1 MMSRMHATAIEVESK
16 HRAPVQRP
24 VICEGTH
31 HDMGRAQGVAIHG
44 LVRQV
49 PRVLRGIEAI
59 RMRKPWWMPWPMFRR
74 ISGTQARR
82 MLEPVLID
90 AFADA
95 RDRLH
100 GIADGARAPAE
111 GLYLLN
117 ALEPMMSSVRE
128 CTVTPPLGGCSAVA
142 VRGGR
147 SATGEPIVAHNFDYL
162 PLVQS
167 FYFLRESRPSGRLR
181 SLDFTI
187 APMCGAVDGMNER
200 GLCITYNYAYAV
212 DNETPSGSISMA
224 VSEALE
230 RCSTVGEA
238 ADWIVSRPRWG
249 AGVLMLADAEGDIAS
264 LEVSATRTCLRRPDA
279 GGDVLFHTNCYSTD
293 EMRNVEVDA
302 DAVFTDDAPT
312 PLRGQKVLVSSESR
326 NRRFTELFDARQM
339 FDADDVAA
347 LMSDHGTGG
356 GPSSDTICMH
366 SDYWYTTACLQF
378 FPRSRR
384 VRIAYNSACRA
395 EYESFEL

>member
-1 MMSRMHATAIEVESK
+1 MPITAIKALASHSMHV
-16 HRAPVQRP
+16 PRP
-24 VICEGTH
+24 VICEGTPH
-31 HDMGRAQGVAIHG
+31 EMGRAQGDAICG

-74 ISGTQARR
+74 IAGSQARR
-82 MLEPVLID
+82 MIEPALID
-90 AFADA
+90 SFADA

-128 CTVTPPLGGCSAVA
+128 CIVTPPLGGCSAVA
-142 VRGGR
+142 IRGGR
-147 SATGEPIVAHNFDYL
+147 SVTGEPIVAHNFDYL
-162 PLVQS
+162 PIVQS

-181 SLDFTI
+181 SLDFTV
-187 APMCGAVDGMNER
+187 APMCGAVDGINEK

-212 DNETPSGSISMA
+212 DHETPSGSISMA

-230 RCSTVGEA
+230 RCSSVSEA

-249 AGVLMLADAEGDIAS
+249 AGVLMLADGDGDIAS
-264 LEVSATRTCLRRPDA
+264 LELSASRTCLRRPAA
-279 GGDVLFHTNCYSTD
+279 GCDFLFHTNCYSTD
-293 EMRNVEVDA
+293 QMRTVEVDPN
-302 DAVFTDDAPT
+302 AVFTDKAPT
-312 PLRGQKVLVSSESR
+312 PLRGQRVLTSSVCR
-326 NRRFTELFDARQM
+326 NQRFAELLDARPIL
-339 FDADDVAA
+339 DADDVAA
-347 LMSDHGTGG
+347 VMSDHGAEGE
-356 GPSSDTICMH
+356 PSCDSICMH
-366 SDYWYTTACLQF
+366 SDYWFTTACLQF

-384 VRIAYNSACRA
+384 IRVAYNTACRA
-395 EYESFEL
+395 EYETFEL